1 MGDRVV
7 CCYLQGV
14 AVVHHPREKER
25 GVGEQRRVQ
34 ALLHTAVV
42 HESAVEARAS
52 VVVVATGDVVDV
64 VAVVVVVVAVVG
76 AVVLGHACA

>member
-52 VVVVATGDVVDV
+52 VLVATGVV
-64 VAVVVVVVAVVG
+64 VAVVGVVVVG
-76 AVVLGHACA
+76 AVVLGHAWA